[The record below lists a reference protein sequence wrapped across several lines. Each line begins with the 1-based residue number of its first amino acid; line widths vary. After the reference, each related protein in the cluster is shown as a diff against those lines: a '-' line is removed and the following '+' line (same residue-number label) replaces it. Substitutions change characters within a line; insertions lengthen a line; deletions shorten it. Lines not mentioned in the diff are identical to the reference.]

1 MKEDQVVLEEPGF
14 QDEEE
19 SLFQDIDLLQKHGIN
34 VADIKKLKSVGICTI
49 KGIQMTTRRALCN
62 VKGLSEAKVDKI
74 KEAANKLIEPGFLTA
89 FEYSEKRK
97 MVFHITTGSQEFDK
111 LLGGGIESMAITEA
125 FGEFRTGKTQL
136 SHTLCVT
143 AQLPGAGGYSGGK
156 IIFIDTENTLL
167 YLIVRKKIVDSLKVM
182 VQNKGKGRPDRLRD
196 IADRFNVD
204 HDAVLDNVL
213 YARAYTSEHQME
225 LLDYVAAKFH
235 EEAGIFKLLIIDSI
249 MALFR
254 VDFSGR
260 GELAERQQKLAQMLS
275 RLQKISEEYNVAVF
289 VTNQMTA
296 DPGATM
302 TADPKKPIGGHILA
316 HASTTRISLRKGRG
330 ELRIAKIYDSPEM
343 PENEATFAI
352 TAGGIGDAKE

>member
-1 MKEDQVVLEEPGF
+1 MKEDQVVAEEPGF
-14 QDEEE
+14 QDEE
-19 SLFQDIDLLQKHGIN
+19 N

-111 LLGGGIESMAITEA
+111 LLGGGIESMAITENLNILLN
-125 FGEFRTGKTQL
+125 EILYT
-136 SHTLCVT
+136 HTYTSMLT
-143 AQLPGAGGYSGGK
+143 AQLPGAGGYPGGK
-156 IIFIDTENTLL
+156 IIFIDTENTF
-167 YLIVRKKIVDSLKVM
+167 
-182 VQNKGKGRPDRLRD
+182 RPDRLRD

-302 TADPKKPIGGHILA
+302 TFQADPKKPIGGHILA

>member
-97 MVFHITTGSQEFDK
+97 MVFHITTGSQEFECW
-111 LLGGGIESMAITEA
+111 GNCC
-125 FGEFRTGKTQL
+125 FGTVSGKFRTGKTQL
-136 SHTLCVT
+136 SHTLC
-143 AQLPGAGGYSGGK
+143 G
-156 IIFIDTENTLL
+156 
-167 YLIVRKKIVDSLKVM
+167 
-182 VQNKGKGRPDRLRD
+182 
-196 IADRFNVD
+196 
-204 HDAVLDNVL
+204 
-213 YARAYTSEHQME
+213 EHQME

-302 TADPKKPIGGHILA
+302 TFQADPKKPIGGHILA